1 MFFGNITHLGY
12 APAKQSREGRPVGR
26 PGRNQAKWNSSK
38 AMTAGTV
45 CR

>member
-12 APAKQSREGRPVGR
+12 AQAEGGTAGRPPR
-26 PGRNQAKWNSSK
+26 QDQEKWNSSK